1 LDTPLTILQR
11 YWKHSRFRPL
21 QEDIINSVLEGR
33 DTFALLPTGGGKSIC
48 FQVPGLLLEGVCVVV
63 TPLIALMKDQVGQL
77 KARGIQALA
86 IYSGMSRQEI
96 DVYLDN
102 CVHGQV
108 KFLYVSPERLRTELF
123 QARVVRMKV
132 SLVAVDEAHCISQW
146 GYDFRPAYL
155 NIAALRQLLPGVP
168 VLALTATATP
178 VVKNDVI
185 EKLEFV
191 NAAIYQ
197 RSFARTDLSL
207 VVRKTDVKERKL
219 LEILHKVKGAA
230 IVYVRSRKL
239 AQDMAAALTRRQI
252 KATHYHAGLSLE
264 ERTQRQEDWLSNRT
278 RVMVSTNAFGM
289 GIDKSDVRVVVHLD
303 LPENLESY
311 YQEAGRAGRDG
322 ARAYAAVLYN
332 DADIV
337 SLQTKV
343 EQAHPSVEYLQRVY
357 QALAN
362 YYQLAVGSAE
372 GASYDFDLHD
382 FTDRFQLQAV
392 DVYNALRK
400 LEEEGLLQFSESFF
414 SPAHLHFTV
423 DQVKLYEFQI
433 ANAKFDPL
441 IKMLMRLYGGELFS
455 GYVRISEPYIAK
467 AMIASAQEVTAA
479 LKHLQQLGVLHYE
492 GQKDKPQ
499 VTFVI
504 PRQDASRLPVDH
516 RRLEARK
523 QQHLGQMKAMVDFVT
538 TSHRCR
544 MQLIQEYFGED
555 TDQQCGLCDVC
566 VEARKQEGRA
576 DFENLRREIITV
588 LNMQPLSVEELE
600 DRIAPDDR
608 ELFVDVVRD
617 MVDEGAL
624 EYDAVWKLLPKQ
636 KTG

>member
-1 LDTPLTILQR
+1 LETPLSILQR
-11 YWKHSRFRPL
+11 YWKHSQFRPL
-21 QEDIINSVLEGR
+21 QEDIINSVLAGR
-33 DTFALLPTGGGKSIC
+33 DAFALLPTGGGKSVC
-48 FQVPGLLLEGVCVVV
+48 FQVPGLLREGVCLVI

-77 KARGIQALA
+77 KAKGIQAVA

-108 KFLYVSPERLRTELF
+108 QFLYVSPERLRTELF
-123 QARVVRMKV
+123 QVRVKRMKI
-132 SLVAVDEAHCISQW
+132 SLIAVDEAHCISQW

-155 NIAALRQLLPGVP
+155 QIAALRELLPGVP

-185 EKLEFV
+185 EKLELH
-191 NAAIYQ
+191 NAAVFQ
-197 RSFARTDLSL
+197 QSFARHDLSL
-207 VVRKTDVKERKL
+207 VVRKTDIKERKL
-219 LEILHKVKGAA
+219 LEILQKVKGSA

-239 AQDMAAALTRRQI
+239 AQDMAGVLTRRQI
-252 KATHYHAGLSLE
+252 KATHYHAGLTLE
-264 ERTQRQEDWLSNRT
+264 ERTQRQEDWLSNHT

-289 GIDKSDVRVVVHLD
+289 GIDKHDVRVVVHLD

-322 ARAYAAVLYN
+322 LRAYAAVLYN

-343 EQAHPSVEYLQRVY
+343 EQAHPPVEVLQRIY

-362 YYQLAVGSAE
+362 YYQLAVGSGE
-372 GASYDFDLHD
+372 GASYDFDLHE
-382 FTDRFQLQAV
+382 FSDRFQLHPV
-392 DVYNALRK
+392 EVYNSLRK
-400 LEEEGLLQFSESFF
+400 LEEEGLLQFTESFF
-414 SPAHLHFTV
+414 SPAHLHIMV
-423 DQVKLYEFQI
+423 EQVKLYEFQI
-433 ANAKFDPL
+433 ANARFDPL

-455 GYVRISEPYIAK
+455 GYVRISESYIAK
-467 AMIASAQEVTAA
+467 ALQAPVQDVMAT

-499 VTFVI
+499 VTFVL
-504 PRQDASRLPVDH
+504 PRQDASRLPLDH

-523 QQHLGQMKAMVDFVT
+523 QQHLAQMKAMVDFVT
-538 TSHRCR
+538 STHRCR
-544 MQLIQEYFGED
+544 MQLVQEYFGED
-555 TDQQCGLCDVC
+555 TDQVCGLCDVC
-566 VEARKQEGRA
+566 VENRKQESRGGV
-576 DFENLRREIITV
+576 DNLRQEIMTV
-588 LNMQPLSVEELE
+588 LNMKPLSVEELE
-600 DRIAPDDR
+600 ERIAPDDR

-624 EYDAVWKLLPKQ
+624 KYDAVWNLVPKQ
-636 KTG
+636 KSP